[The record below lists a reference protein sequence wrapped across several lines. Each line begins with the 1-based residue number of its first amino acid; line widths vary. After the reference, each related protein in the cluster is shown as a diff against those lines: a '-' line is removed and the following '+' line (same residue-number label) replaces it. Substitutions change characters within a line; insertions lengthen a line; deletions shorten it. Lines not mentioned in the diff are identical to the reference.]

1 MLTVDDDI
9 PPHEHRSAELTR
21 PFRLSRLAIV
31 TGAFVT
37 AGMFA
42 MLGLGITRDSDASIL
57 QREIDARTSNI
68 PDNQRLIGGM
78 SKSVRSNLEEEGLRA
93 QQMLYRSAIV
103 IRPKPGAQ
111 AGRAS
116 IRDLRTGKETP
127 IHAGEVVE
135 IRQTA
140 GHIVFVRPD
149 GTLWAAPFDRSIN
162 EITAAPVKIADSV
175 SLTGAGGAPLAVTA
189 SGSVAY
195 VAEGQPSLALVSRE
209 GKLRNVSTERHIYSN
224 PRFSPD
230 GKRISV
236 DFYDEQG
243 RDVWT
248 IATNG
253 GRLTRATFL
262 GDAHDASWTPDS
274 QFISYTSFRLG
285 ALGVYRSRPGDR
297 ESPDSLFTAQ
307 PLAWSG
313 EWLKDGR
320 GLITVA
326 ADLATRSRLD
336 IALIGNGGRG
346 PLIPVLTS
354 PFQTRFPA
362 VSPNGLWVAYVSNE
376 SSVDEVYVRRMNGSG
391 PAVRLTRGGGI
402 EPVWRPDGKEIFYRD
417 TRSQF
422 LIGAAVRVDSTLG
435 VIDRRPLFPVADM
448 IAGFT
453 HANYD
458 ISPDGMT
465 FVMIRR
471 SAESE
476 TRVLENLPEIV
487 EGARARQS
495 RAR

>member
-1 MLTVDDDI
+1 MDI
-9 PPHEHRSAELTR
+9 ETHPPHEHRSAELTS
-21 PFRLSRLAIV
+21 PFRVTRIAII

-37 AGMFA
+37 AVMFA
-42 MLGLGITRDSDASIL
+42 TLGLGIDRDSDSSIL
-57 QREIDARTSNI
+57 QREIDARTSSV
-68 PDNQRLIGGM
+68 PGDHRMIGGM
-78 SKSVRSNLEEEGLRA
+78 SKSVRADLEGEGLRA

-103 IRPKPGAQ
+103 IRPKAGAQ
-111 AGRAS
+111 TGRAS
-116 IRDLRTGKETP
+116 IRDLKTGRETP
-127 IHAGEVVE
+127 IYAGEVVE

-175 SLTGAGGAPLAVTA
+175 SLTGAGSAPLAVTA

-195 VAEGQPSLALVSRE
+195 VAEGPPSLALVSRE

-230 GKRISV
+230 GNRISV

-274 QFISYTSFRLG
+274 RFISYTSFRLG
-285 ALGVYRSRPGDR
+285 ALGVYRSRPGER
-297 ESPDSLFTAQ
+297 QSPDSLFTAQ

-313 EWLKDGR
+313 EWLKDGT
-320 GLITVA
+320 GIITVA

-336 IALIGNGGRG
+336 IALIAKGGRG
-346 PLIPVLTS
+346 PLMPVLAS

-362 VSPNGLWVAYVSNE
+362 VSPNGMWLAYVSNE
-376 SSVDEVYVRRMNGSG
+376 SSVDEVYVRRLKGSG
-391 PAVRLTRGGGI
+391 PAVRVTRGGGT
-402 EPVWRPDGKEIFYRD
+402 EPVWSPDGKEIFYRD
-417 TRSQF
+417 IRSQF
-422 LIGAAVRVDSTLG
+422 LISAAVKADSSLI
-435 VIDRRPLFPVADM
+435 VIDRRPLFPIPDM

-458 ISPDGMT
+458 VSPDGLT

-471 SAESE
+471 PAESE
-476 TRVLENLPEIV
+476 TRILENVPEIV
-487 EGARARQS
+487 ESARAGRRS
-495 RAR
+495 PAR

>member
-1 MLTVDDDI
+1 MDI
-9 PPHEHRSAELTR
+9 ESHPPHEHRSAELTR
-21 PFRLSRLAIV
+21 PFRVTRIAII
-31 TGAFVT
+31 TGAIVT

-42 MLGLGITRDSDASIL
+42 MLGLGITRDSDSSIL
-57 QREIDARTSNI
+57 QREIDARTSNV
-68 PDNQRLIGGM
+68 PDDDRMIGGLNQ
-78 SKSVRSNLEEEGLRA
+78 SVRSDLESEGLRA
-93 QQMLYRSAIV
+93 QQMLFRSAIV

-127 IHAGEVVE
+127 IYAGEVVE
-135 IRQTA
+135 LRHTA

-175 SLTGAGGAPLAVTA
+175 SLTGAGSAPLAVTR

-195 VAEGQPSLALVSRE
+195 VAEGHPSLALVSRE

-248 IATNG
+248 IAASG

-274 QFISYTSFRLG
+274 QFITYTSFRLG
-285 ALGVYRSRPGDR
+285 ALGVYRSRPGER
-297 ESPDSLFTAQ
+297 QSPDSLFTAQ

-313 EWLKDGR
+313 AWLKDGT
-320 GLITVA
+320 GIVTVA

-336 IALIGNGGRG
+336 IGLIANGGRG

-362 VSPNGLWVAYVSNE
+362 VSPNGTWLAYVSNE
-376 SSVDEVYVRRMNGSG
+376 SSVDEVYVRRLNGSG
-391 PAVRLTRGGGI
+391 PAVRLSRGGGS
-402 EPVWRPDGKEIFYRD
+402 EPVWSPDGKEIFYRD

-422 LIGAAVRVDSTLG
+422 LIAASVKADSTLV
-435 VIDRRPLFPVADM
+435 VIEKRPLFPIPDM

-471 SAESE
+471 SAGFG
-476 TRVLENLPEIV
+476 TRILENLPEIV
-487 EGARARQS
+487 DSARAGRQTP
-495 RAR
+495 AR